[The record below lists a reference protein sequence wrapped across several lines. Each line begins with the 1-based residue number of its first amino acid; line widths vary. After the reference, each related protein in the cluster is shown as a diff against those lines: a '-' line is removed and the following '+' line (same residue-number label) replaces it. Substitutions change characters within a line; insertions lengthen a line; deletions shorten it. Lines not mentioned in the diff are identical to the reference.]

1 MPRPSLM
8 VTVLLNR
15 RIFRGDEFVRLA
27 SLLVVTLMAAGDAL
41 FSQAMASVQV
51 RISLAR
57 QSMNVNVDGT
67 HYATWPI
74 STGRQ
79 GYGTP
84 SGTFRPQ
91 SMHKMH
97 YSRRYNMTPMP
108 YSIFFYHGFA
118 IHGTSEVRNLGR
130 PASHGCIRLSPQN
143 ARMLYGLVSRHGM
156 KNTTIAIS
164 YY

>member
-1 MPRPSLM
+1 MIRLRSL
-8 VTVLLNR
+8 V
-15 RIFRGDEFVRLA
+15 FLA
-27 SLLVVTLMAAGDAL
+27 LVAIGDAA

-51 RISLAR
+51 KISLAR
-57 QSMNVNVDGT
+57 QSMNVNVDGA

-84 SGTFRPQ
+84 AGTFRPQ

-108 YSIFFYHGFA
+108 HSIFFYHGFA

-143 ARMLYGLVSRHGM
+143 ARTLYSLVARHGM
-156 KNTTIAIS
+156 KNTSIAIS
-164 YY
+164 YH

>member
-1 MPRPSLM
+1 MRSWLC
-8 VTVLLNR
+8 VFAFL
-15 RIFRGDEFVRLA
+15 FVF
-27 SLLVVTLMAAGDAL
+27 GDAAL
-41 FSQAMASVQV
+41 SQALASVQV
-51 RISLAR
+51 RISLSGQR
-57 QSMNVNVDGT
+57 MNVNVDGAP
-67 HYATWPI
+67 YASWAI

-84 SGTFRPQ
+84 AGNYRPQ

-108 YSIFFYHGFA
+108 HSIFFYHGFA

-143 ARMLYGLVSRHGM
+143 ARALFGLVGRYGM
-156 KNTTIAIS
+156 RNTSITIT
-164 YY
+164 Y